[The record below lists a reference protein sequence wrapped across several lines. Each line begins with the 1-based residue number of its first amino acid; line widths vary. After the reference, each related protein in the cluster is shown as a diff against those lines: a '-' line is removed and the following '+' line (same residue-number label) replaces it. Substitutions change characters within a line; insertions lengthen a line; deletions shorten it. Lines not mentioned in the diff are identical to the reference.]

1 VIYTFAGHCLDPER
15 RELRRSDEV
24 IPVEP
29 QVFDLLHYLVQHR
42 DRVVSK
48 EQLYAAIWTEKV
60 VSESTLSSRIA
71 AVRRAIGDTG
81 DGQRLIRTFSRKG
94 FRFVGEVREQE
105 ATRQETRDASVNVA
119 GTAERRQLTIL
130 NCRIADLLPSR
141 PSLDPEDLSAD
152 VAALWRA
159 VATIIE
165 QSGGYVAHR
174 TAESLLAYFGFPA
187 VHEHDVERAVRA
199 ALSIVDVTPALP
211 LTALREPA
219 RVAVGIATGL
229 VIVEESTGDHNA
241 VPQVIGE
248 TPFTAARIVAMCNP
262 GAVMISRATRTLLGS
277 LFEYRQLDGAD
288 EGAALGGA
296 FVVLGDSAIANRFE
310 ALRAGAT
317 PRVGRDEELGLL
329 LRRWQQAGS
338 GEGRVVL
345 LSGEA
350 GIGKSHL
357 VAALHAAVQADDHG
371 CLRYYCSPH
380 GTQSALQPVITQLE
394 DLCGIQRGDA
404 ERVKLDKLQRLV
416 GAAFDGTPNSVA
428 LLADLLSIPTS
439 GRHAPLSISAQRR
452 KELLL
457 NVLVAQVERLAARQ
471 RVLVVVEDA
480 HWIDPTTAEFL
491 DVLVER
497 VRNLPVLLVIT
508 HRPDY
513 EPPWLGQSHVTG
525 LLLNRLGPRESG
537 TLVRQVAAGH
547 ELASALVQQI
557 VSQTDGIPLFVEE
570 VTKAVLETGAANGD
584 AAQASGAGRALPM
597 PATVRGSLTARL
609 ERLAGARTL
618 MQTCSALGRE
628 FSFALVRSVTALPD
642 GELEAMLHRLVT
654 SGLVHQRG
662 VVPDAVYA
670 FKHALVQDMAYET
683 MVRRQREQVHRR
695 IVEVF
700 EHEFADQQ
708 AQHPEV
714 FAHHCT
720 EAGEWQKAIDA
731 RIRAA
736 RTARDR
742 SAGIEAQAQVEA
754 AVSLLTRIAD
764 GSVRR
769 RLEGRLQVA
778 LADALVMTQGFAC
791 PGVMT
796 ALSKARVLLDAT
808 SDPVESIAALCGMF
822 NFHLIRSESPACL
835 ALAKPLLGGRLD
847 EPTTT
852 LIHYM
857 AGTAHLHLGDFAE
870 SVRHLES
877 ALSSYDEEAC
887 RSIAFIPG
895 YHLRS
900 FVLIWLG
907 LGYLYLGFLERAQ
920 RTIADA
926 VHDARNR
933 SHPFT
938 LVSAL
943 LAQARHRQH
952 TLDFAGAVEA
962 TEEGAAIALEQRS
975 PYHTSRAGILRALNV
990 CDGGRPQEGI
1000 ALLEE
1005 ALVAHRATGA
1015 NFQSSYNLSRLAQA
1029 HVQAGHFDR
1038 AAELAD
1044 QAIGEVERTGE
1055 RWWQA
1060 EALRIKGEI
1069 LMVTSTANRADAER
1083 CFEGALACARAQKAK
1098 LWELQAARSLAE
1110 LWSGSGRG
1118 ARAADLLAGVYGNF
1132 SEGLDTPVLV
1142 TAKRTLQGIVR

>member
-1 VIYTFAGHCLDPER
+1 MIYNFAGHCLDPER
-15 RELRRSDEV
+15 RELRRGNEV

-81 DGQRLIRTFSRKG
+81 DGQRLVRTFSRKG
-94 FRFVGEVREQE
+94 FRFVGEVREQAGARQQTPAVAAPSVH
-105 ATRQETRDASVNVA
+105 ATA
-119 GTAERRQLTIL
+119 TAERRQMTIL
-130 NCRIADLLPSR
+130 NCRIVELPSR
-141 PSLDPEDLSAD
+141 LSLDPEDLSAD
-152 VAALWRA
+152 IAAAWHAVAAI
-159 VATIIE
+159 VE
-165 QSGGYVAHR
+165 QSGGHVAHR
-174 TAESLLAYFGFPA
+174 SAENLLAYFGFPG
-187 VHEHDVERAVRA
+187 VHEHDAERAVRA
-199 ALSIVDVTPALP
+199 ALAIVDMTSSLRLKVLP
-211 LTALREPA
+211 EPL
-219 RVAVGIATGL
+219 RVAVGVATGL
-229 VIVEESTGDHNA
+229 VVVESSAADGA
-241 VPQVIGE
+241 PQVIGE
-248 TPFTAARIVAMCNP
+248 TPFTAARIVAMCDP
-262 GAVMISRATRTLLGS
+262 GAVMISGATRALLGS
-277 LFEYRQLDGAD
+277 LFEYRRFEARDG
-288 EGAALGGA
+288 GAGHEGA
-296 FVVLGDSAIANRFE
+296 FVVLGAGATANRFQ
-310 ALRAGAT
+310 ALRAGGA

-357 VAALHAAVQADDHG
+357 VAALQDAIRSEDHG
-371 CLRYYCSPH
+371 AVHYYCSPH
-380 GTQSALQPVITQLE
+380 GMQSALQPVITQLE
-394 DLCGIQRGDA
+394 DLCGFQRGDA
-404 ERVKLDKLQRLV
+404 DLVRLGKIERLV
-416 GAAFDGTPNSVA
+416 GAAFDGAPDSVA
-428 LLADLLSIPTS
+428 LLADLLSIPALD
-439 GRHAPLSISAQRR
+439 RHAALALSAQRR

-457 NVLVAQVERLAARQ
+457 DLLAKQVERLAARQ

-491 DVLVER
+491 DVLVDR
-497 VRNLPVLLVIT
+497 LQRLPVLLVVT

-513 EPPWLGQSHVTG
+513 EAPWLGQPHVTA

-537 TLVRQVAAGH
+537 VLVQQVAEGREVAP
-547 ELASALVQQI
+547 ALVQQI

-570 VTKAVLETGAANGD
+570 VTKAVLEARAANGGV
-584 AAQASGAGRALPM
+584 AQAGGTARGLPM
-597 PATVRGSLTARL
+597 PATVRASVAARL

-642 GELEAMLHRLVT
+642 SELVPMLLQLVM
-654 SGLVHQRG
+654 SGLLRQRG
-662 VVPDAVYA
+662 VAPDAVYA
-670 FKHALVQDMAYET
+670 FKHALVQDAAYET
-683 MVRRQREQVHRR
+683 MVRKQREQVHRR
-695 IVEVF
+695 IAEVC
-700 EHEFADQQ
+700 EKDFADLQ

-720 EAGEWQKAIDA
+720 EAGEWEKAIDA

-754 AVSLLTRIAD
+754 ALSLLPRIAD
-764 GSVRR
+764 DSVRR
-769 RLEGRLQVA
+769 RLEGRLEVA
-778 LADALVMTQGFAC
+778 RADALVMTRGFAS
-791 PGVMT
+791 PDVMT
-796 ALSKARVLLDAT
+796 ALSRARALLDAA
-808 SDPVESIAALCGMF
+808 SDPLESIAALCGVF

-835 ALAKPLLGGRLD
+835 ALAKLYLGKPLD
-847 EPTTT
+847 QPDAT

-857 AGTAHLHLGDFAE
+857 AGTAELHIGDFAD
-870 SVRHLES
+870 SVRHLET
-877 ALSSYDEEAC
+877 ALSSYDEEVS
-887 RSIAFIPG
+887 RPIAFIPG

-907 LGYLYLGFLERAQ
+907 LGYLYLGLLERAQ
-920 RTIADA
+920 RTITDAVADA
-926 VHDARNR
+926 RSR

-943 LAQARHRQH
+943 LAQARYRQH
-952 TLDFAGAVEA
+952 TLDFAGAIEA
-962 TEEGAAIALEQRS
+962 TEEGMAVATEQRS
-975 PYHTSRAGILRALNV
+975 PYHVSRASILRALNV
-990 CDGGRPQEGI
+990 CDAGRPQEGI
-1000 ALLEE
+1000 ELLER

-1029 HVQAGHFDR
+1029 HAQVGRFDR

-1044 QAIGEVERTGE
+1044 QAISEVERTGE

-1060 EALRIKGEI
+1060 EAVRIKGEI
-1069 LMVTSTANRADAER
+1069 LMAVSAANRAKAER
-1083 CFEGALACARAQKAK
+1083 CFEAALACARAQGAR
-1098 LWELQAARSLAE
+1098 LWELQAAQSLAG
-1110 LWSGSGRG
+1110 LRSDSGRG
-1118 ARAADLLAGVYGNF
+1118 AQAADLLARVYGGF
-1132 SEGLDTPVLV
+1132 SEGLDTPVLIA
-1142 TAKRTLQGIVR
+1142 AKRTLQGIAR